1 MSDELPT
8 GLAAARP
15 VQNMRV
21 TFWGV
26 QGSCPI
32 FPTPFGIQEYSRRLA
47 NYTLNKA
54 FDELQ
59 KLAKQSPDGRVNIN
73 ELLGGPPTRSAI
85 ETYQRQIGLPDLPI
99 YGGETTC
106 VEVETSEG
114 NILIFDAGSGIRRCS
129 LEIIGRWAERKDR
142 TLHIFGSHE
151 HLDHRI
157 GLTFAR
163 FCYVEPN
170 PFKLCVY
177 GSYQFLHALDQHYGL
192 FSREV
197 SETTYVDD
205 PVDYTTMPASFT
217 GIELRRADDTMV
229 RPKRYWE
236 VHELPEPI
244 RIGRTTITPFEVYHV
259 IPVCFGYRV
268 EHDGKSFVFVTD
280 HELRLGG
287 DDDHPR

>member
-1 MSDELPT
+1 MSAELPT

-236 VHELPEPI
+236 VHSVDP
-244 RIGRTTITPFEVYHV
+244 
-259 IPVCFGYRV
+259 
-268 EHDGKSFVFVTD
+268 
-280 HELRLGG
+280 
-287 DDDHPR
+287 